1 MHLLGISGLEAMYSA
16 LCMVDDET
24 LASTALASRETAIFG
39 FVSESGGEGSCSL

>member
-39 FVSESGGEGSCSL
+39 FVSGGTGSCSL